1 MIGEKAKMTCR
12 IKTKEDLE
20 LELAT
25 MKLML
30 YSMYDTFEELLR
42 NITGDSELN
51 MARWEWEENCRKKA
65 RGVLGGE
72 LWLRR

>member
-1 MIGEKAKMTCR
+1 MVCR

-42 NITGDSELN
+42 NITEDSELN
-51 MARWEWEENCRKKA
+51 NTRLEWEENCRKKA
-65 RGVLGGE
+65 REILGGK
-72 LWLRR
+72 

>member
-1 MIGEKAKMTCR
+1 MVCR

-30 YSMYDTFEELLR
+30 YSMYDAFEELLS
-42 NITGDSELN
+42 NIVGDPELN
-51 MARWEWEENCRKKA
+51 NTKYEWEENCRKKA
-65 RGVLGGE
+65 REILGGK
-72 LWLRR
+72 

>member
-1 MIGEKAKMTCR
+1 MVCR

-30 YSMYDTFEELLR
+30 YSMYDAFEELLSK
-42 NITGDSELN
+42 IAGDPELN
-51 MARWEWEENCRKKA
+51 NTKWEWEENCRKKA
-65 RGVLGGE
+65 REILGGK
-72 LWLRR
+72 

>member
-1 MIGEKAKMTCR
+1 MVCR
-12 IKTKEDLE
+12 IETEEDLE

-42 NITGDSELN
+42 NITGDLELN
-51 MARWEWEENCRKKA
+51 NTRLEWEKNCRKKA
-65 RGVLGGE
+65 REILGGK
-72 LWLRR
+72 

>member
-1 MIGEKAKMTCR
+1 MVCR
-12 IKTKEDLE
+12 TKNKEDLE

-42 NITGDSELN
+42 NITGDLELN
-51 MARWEWEENCRKKA
+51 NTRLEWEENCRKKA
-65 RGVLGGE
+65 REILGGK
-72 LWLRR
+72 

>member
-1 MIGEKAKMTCR
+1 MTCR

-51 MARWEWEENCRKKA
+51 NTRWEWEENCRKKA
-65 RGVLGGE
+65 REILGGNNG
-72 LWLRR
+72 RNNKR

>member
-42 NITGDSELN
+42 NITGDSEFN
-51 MARWEWEENCRKKA
+51 NTRWELEEKNRKKA
-65 RGVLGGE
+65 REILGGK
-72 LWLRR
+72 

>member
-1 MIGEKAKMTCR
+1 MIGEKAKMACR

-30 YSMYDTFEELLR
+30 YSMYDTFEDLLSK
-42 NITGDSELN
+42 IAGDPELN
-51 MARWEWEENCRKKA
+51 NTRWEWEENCRKQA
-65 RGVLGGE
+65 REILGGK
-72 LWLRR
+72 

>member
-1 MIGEKAKMTCR
+1 MIGGKAKMVCR

-30 YSMYDTFEELLR
+30 YSMYDTFEDLLSKILLETQ
-42 NITGDSELN
+42 NLTTLDGN
-51 MARWEWEENCRKKA
+51 GKKI
-65 RGVLGGE
+65 VE
-72 LWLRR
+72 KKQEKY